1 MQYEIVGTTMPLVV
15 VTLAAGEQIQCQA
28 GAMKWMDADIQM
40 RTTMHGG
47 IGGFVKR
54 SLMKESGFLNQYEAR
69 SDGSRIAFGHTFPGK
84 IIPLRVET
92 GSFVC
97 QKRSFL
103 CAEPTVDLEIAIQQR
118 LGTGFFG
125 GEGFVMQRLQGAG
138 QAFVEV
144 DGEVI
149 ELLLEPGQSI
159 KVETGAVAMFED
171 SVSMN
176 IEMVKGIS
184 NVLFGGEGLF
194 LTTLT
199 GPGKVWLQTMS
210 IQSLAREV
218 YPYLPMPKRK

>member
-1 MQYEIVGTTMPLVV
+1 MHYEIVGTTMPLVV
-15 VTLAAGEQIQCQA
+15 VTLSAGEQVQCQA
-28 GAMKWMDADIQM
+28 GAMKWMDSDIQM
-40 RTTMHGG
+40 RTTMQGG

-54 SLMKESGFLNQYEAR
+54 SLMKESGFLNQYESR

-84 IIPLRVET
+84 IIPLHVET
-92 GSFVC
+92 SSVVC

-103 CAEPTVDLEIAIQQR
+103 CAEPTVDLEITIQKR

-125 GEGFVMQRLQGAG
+125 GEGFVMQRLQGSG

-149 ELLLEPGQSI
+149 ELVLEPGQSI

-218 YPYLPMPKRK
+218 YPYLPMPKSK